1 MKLSKYEAREYRK
14 KRHENDF
21 KGEGL
26 YVFRNA
32 SKADY
37 MLPKPAK
44 NGAKVIKPGQEFQGD
59 SFFMELVKT
68 NQIRLVKTLI
78 TPEQERGLMEDKLI
92 LDQPDTVTT
101 EGKVEH
107 VVVSPTAKPLNE
119 QEKPCCGS
127 CGCSVGSKDVLINED
142 PMDGVDILG

>member
-14 KRHENDF
+14 KKLERQL

-32 SKADY
+32 SKADLY
-37 MLPKPAK
+37 LPKPAQNNVK
-44 NGAKVIKPGQEFQGD
+44 VVPPGAEFQGD
-59 SFFMELVKT
+59 SYFLETLVKT
-68 NQIRLVKTLI
+68 NQARLVRTLI
-78 TPEQERGLMEDKLI
+78 TPEQERKSKMEEKLI
-92 LDQPDTVTT
+92 VDQPDTVTQ

-107 VVVSPTAKPLNE
+107 VVVGTAKPLNE
-119 QEKPCCGS
+119 VGGACKKTESVKPA
-127 CGCSVGSKDVLINED
+127 DVLLNED